1 MVSVIIPVYNEKKVI
16 SDCLSSLAIQSYP
29 DFEII
34 VVDDGSTDNSELRI
48 KNLRYHKQ
56 KHQGPGKARNFGA
69 KYAKGDILVFIDAD
83 MTFDQDFIK
92 YLIQPIVEN
101 KSKGTFTKEEY
112 VSNWDNVWA
121 RCWNY
126 NEGLATSRRI
136 SPDYPTRS
144 PVFRAILKSEFIKV
158 KGFEENIGFTDDWTL
173 SRKLG
178 YKSTPADKAICYHAN
193 PETLSNVYRQARWI
207 GKNEFISGLNWKRIV
222 NLLRFNP
229 LIQAF
234 RAVFVSVKN
243 KEWLFMVFSLYY
255 YSGITVSIFLSF
267 FHEAKYK

>member
-16 SDCLSSLAIQSYP
+16 SDCLSSLAKQSYP

-34 VVDDGSTDNSELRI
+34 VVDDGSTDNPELRI
-48 KNLRYHKQ
+48 KNLRFYKQ
-56 KHQGPGKARNFGA
+56 KHQGPGKARNLGA
-69 KYAKGDILVFIDAD
+69 KYAKGEILVFIDAD

-101 KSKGTFTKEEY
+101 RSKGTFTREEY

-126 NEGLATSRRI
+126 NENLPTSRKI

-158 KGFEENIGFTDDWTL
+158 NGFEENIGFTDDWTL

-178 YKSTPADKAICYHAN
+178 YKSTPADKAVCYHAN

-207 GKNEFISGLNWKRIV
+207 GKNEFISGLIWKRVI

-243 KEWLFMVFSLYY
+243 KELLYMVFSLYY
-255 YSGITVSIFLSF
+255 YSGITVSIFFSF